1 MKIGTKSLLFG
12 CHQFIWHPITV
23 ALAYRKLF
31 RCWPDFVGWLC
42 IIFHDVG
49 YWGCAEIDG
58 PQGKLHPL
66 KGAGIVGTLVKKW
79 STFRGDKPLLA
90 LMRGGDAAIR
100 CLLHSRSIAQDNKVA
115 PSDICWADKYAVV
128 IEPDWFYMLRTWLS
142 GEANEFAQN
151 AIDTGHLPP
160 GTTNLEWHR
169 WYRGKVLDMPEIVDL
184 LRDESPVRDHLLRHS
199 PRALKKWKQR
209 FENARRE
216 SLARTHTTQ
225 HTS

>member
-31 RCWPDFVGWLC
+31 REWPDLAGWLC
-42 IIFHDVG
+42 IIFHDIG

-66 KGAGIVGTLVKKW
+66 KGALIVGNLVKW
-79 STFRGDKPLLA
+79 WRRLCGDRAFLA
-90 LMRGGDAAIR
+90 LVVGGSAAQR
-100 CLLHSRSIAQDNKVA
+100 CLLHSRSIAIDNKVS

-128 IEPDWFYMLRTWLS
+128 IEPDWFYLLRTWLS
-142 GEANEFAQN
+142 GEANEFAEN
-151 AIDTGHLPP
+151 AIASGHLPP
-160 GTTNLEWHR
+160 DATNLEWHR

-184 LRDESPVRDHLLRHS
+184 LRDESPVREHLLRNS

-209 FENARRE
+209 IENATRE
-216 SLARTHTTQ
+216 PAARTHTQ
-225 HTS
+225 HHTS